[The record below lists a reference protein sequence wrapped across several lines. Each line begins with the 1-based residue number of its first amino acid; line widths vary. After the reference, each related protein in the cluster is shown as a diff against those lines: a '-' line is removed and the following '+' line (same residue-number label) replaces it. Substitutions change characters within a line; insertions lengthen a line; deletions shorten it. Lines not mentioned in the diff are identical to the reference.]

1 MTTISNDKQL
11 RDLINGLDSDRQRTL
26 GGRFAGSLLGIT
38 SNTRLQRAI
47 EVASD
52 ADSTA
57 EDIAEALKAARAVA
71 NDTYTA
77 CGRDADWM
85 AQAEH
90 FVARAC
96 AAALSPP
103 EQLGAAENPA
113 WKAAMYA
120 RMAKNCQM
128 IETGEGEGETE
139 NEAQHQYEVAA
150 AFGR

>member
-1 MTTISNDKQL
+1 MATITNDHQL
-11 RDLINGLDSDRQRTL
+11 RELINGLDSNRQRML
-26 GGRFAGSLLGIT
+26 GGRFAQSVIGIT
-38 SNTRLQRAI
+38 SNSRLQRAA
-47 EVASD
+47 EAASRS
-52 ADSTA
+52 DSTE
-57 EDIAEALKAARAVA
+57 EDIAEALKSARGVA

-77 CGRDADWM
+77 CGRDADWL

-103 EQLGAAENPA
+103 EQLGSAGNPA

-128 IETGEGEGETE
+128 IETGQAETD
-139 NEAQHQYEVAA
+139 NEAQRQYQVAVS
-150 AFGR
+150 FTG

>member
-1 MTTISNDKQL
+1 MASITNDQQL
-11 RDLINGLDSDRQRTL
+11 RELTNGLDADAQRVL
-26 GGRFAGSLLGIT
+26 GGRFAQSVIEIT
-38 SNTRLQRAI
+38 SSSRLKRAV

-52 ADSTA
+52 PASSE
-57 EDIAEALKAARAVA
+57 EDMAEALKTARSIA

-96 AAALSPP
+96 AAALTAP
-103 EQLGAAENPA
+103 EQLGASENPA

-128 IETGEGEGETE
+128 IETGKGETD
-139 NEAQHQYEVAA
+139 NEAQRQYQVASA
-150 AFGR
+150 AGD